1 MIKKNSRVRSCQT
14 VMYWGHYYL
23 SIFSLMS
30 ALLFL
35 DGGLGHKSLQA
46 QVIPDN
52 TLPNPSG
59 VQINGNT
66 LTIEG
71 GTAAGSNLFHS
82 FQEFSIPTGT
92 AALFNNSTTI
102 ANIITRI
109 TGGKL
114 SQIDGAIAA
123 NGSANLFLINPSG
136 IAFGPNATLNLGGS
150 FVGST
155 AHSVLFPDDRAFSAT
170 NPDSSPLLSVNVPI
184 GLQYGPNPESIFV
197 RDSVLTVLPN
207 QTLTLV
213 GGEITL
219 EGGQLRVPGGT
230 VTLGGISEAGVVELP
245 GGNALK
251 LPETVERSPLHLTN
265 GARVDVAGA
274 GGGSIAIQVENLLIS
289 GQSEIRGGIA
299 PGSGE
304 PGAQAGNIEI
314 DTTGNIVLT
323 EESAIANEVQPNGV
337 GDGGNITLNTTTF
350 SATSAIISTSTS
362 GEGDGGKLQ
371 ITARESVVFDGQGR
385 EDFITIAS
393 ADVAPEG
400 VGNAG
405 GIEIQAGSVLVKDGA
420 GMITGTRGQGNGA
433 PLVIRALES
442 VVFDGLN
449 SSNDVLRPTGAE
461 STVDPEAMGNA
472 GSLEIETAVLRILN
486 GANVGSTT
494 FEAGDGGP
502 VLLQATEVMEF
513 GGVDRV
519 GNPVIVFSDTL
530 GEGNGDNL
538 RIETP
543 RLILRDGAQISV
555 GTFGAGDGGNLE
567 ILATEAIV
575 LSGAVPAI
583 EGGFFFPDESGI
595 LFPTGIFA
603 ASTETG
609 NAGTMRLQT
618 GQLILGDR
626 AIISASSEKTGIAG
640 NIEIV
645 GRQIVVNNAAIAAE
659 TVQGDQANIFIES
672 RDIQLWNQGGIT
684 TNASGSGTGGNIA
697 IATDTLVA
705 VENSDITANSSASF
719 GGRVAIAAQ
728 GILGTNFRTELT
740 PQSDIT
746 ATSELGAE
754 FSGSV
759 TINTPD
765 VNPSTGLVELPEM
778 LGQARDNNFVGCALS
793 DENSFTISG
802 RGGLPTDPT
811 QPLQT
816 QPIWHDL
823 RNFFQDLEGET
834 VTVEPPRRRTP
845 SSTNPSSPLQEATA
859 WRRNAQGT
867 IELMAAIPEGS
878 VSFPGLRSPECQPIE

>member
-1 MIKKNSRVRSCQT
+1 MRHCV
-14 VMYWGHYYL
+14 HY
-23 SIFSLMS
+23 SVAIFSFVS
-30 ALLFL
+30 TLLCL
-35 DGGLGHKSLQA
+35 EGVLGHKFLQA

-52 TLPNPSG
+52 TLSTPSE

-66 LTIEG
+66 LILEG
-71 GTAAGSNLFHS
+71 GTTAGRNLFHS

-92 AALFNNSTTI
+92 AARFNNSPAI

-114 SQIDGAIAA
+114 SEIDGAIAA

-150 FVGST
+150 FVAST
-155 AHSVLFPDDRAFSAT
+155 ANSVLFPGDRIFSAT
-170 NPDSSPLLSVNVPI
+170 DPDSSPILSVNVPI
-184 GLQYGPNPESIFV
+184 GLQYGPNPESIIV
-197 RDSVLTVLPN
+197 RDAVLTVLPN

-213 GGEITL
+213 GGEINL
-219 EGGQLRVPGGT
+219 SGGQLLAPGGT
-230 VTLGGISEAGVVELP
+230 VTLGGTSEAGVIELQ
-245 GGNALK
+245 GGSALK
-251 LPETVERSPLHLTN
+251 LPETVGRSPLNLTN

-274 GGGSIAIQVENLLIS
+274 GGGSIAIQVENLILS
-289 GQSEIRGGIA
+289 GQSEIRAGIA
-299 PGSGE
+299 EGLGTPGV
-304 PGAQAGNIEI
+304 QAGDINI
-314 DTTGNIVLT
+314 DTRGDIVLT
-323 EESAIANEVQPNGV
+323 GESAIANEVQPTGM

-350 SATSAIISTSTS
+350 SATSSRISTSTS
-362 GEGDGGKLQ
+362 GEGNGGKLQ
-371 ITARESVVFDGQGR
+371 ITARESVVLDGQGR

-420 GMITGTRGQGNGA
+420 GIITGTRGQGNGA
-433 PLVIRALES
+433 PLVIRAVES

-461 STVDPEAMGNA
+461 STVDPEAIGNA
-472 GSLEIETAVLRILN
+472 GSLEIETAALRILN
-486 GANVGSTT
+486 GSNVGSTT
-494 FEAGDGGP
+494 FEKGNGGP
-502 VLLQATEVMEF
+502 VRLQATEVMEF

-567 ILATEAIV
+567 ILASEEIV
-575 LSGAVPAI
+575 ISGSVPAT
-583 EGGFFFPDESGI
+583 EGGFFFTDESGT

-603 ASTETG
+603 ASTDTG
-609 NAGTMRLQT
+609 NAGTMRLET
-618 GQLILGDR
+618 GELIVGDR
-626 AIISASSEKTGIAG
+626 AIISASSESTGVAG
-640 NIEIV
+640 NMEIV
-645 GRQIVVNNAAIAAE
+645 ARQILVNNAAIAAE

-672 RDIQLWNQGGIT
+672 QDIRLRNQGGVT

-697 IATDTLVA
+697 IATETLLA
-705 VENSDITANSSASF
+705 LENSDITANSSASF

-765 VNPSTGLVELPEM
+765 VNPSTGLVQLSEM
-778 LGQARDNNFVGCALS
+778 LDQAGDNYFVGCTLS

-816 QPIWHDL
+816 PRIWHDL
-823 RNFFQDLEGET
+823 RNFSPDVEGQT
-834 VTVEPPRRRTP
+834 VTLDRTRRRTP
-845 SSTNPSSPLQEATA
+845 SDENLPSPLKEAIA
-859 WRRNAQGT
+859 WRRDVDGT
-867 IELMAAIPEGS
+867 IELIAAIPEGR
-878 VSFPGLRSPECQPIE
+878 VSMSEMRSPNCQRIEE

>member
-1 MIKKNSRVRSCQT
+1 MMN
-14 VMYWGHYYL
+14 WGHYYL
-23 SIFSLMS
+23 SIFSLVS
-30 ALLFL
+30 ALVFVEGSLRQN
-35 DGGLGHKSLQA
+35 SLQA

-52 TLPNPSG
+52 TLPNPTG

-66 LTIEG
+66 FTIDG

-82 FQEFSIPTGT
+82 FQEFSLPTGT
-92 AALFNNSTTI
+92 AAIFNNSPAI

-114 SQIDGAIAA
+114 SEIDGAIAA
-123 NGSANLFLINPSG
+123 NGSANLFLINPRG

-150 FVGST
+150 FLAST
-155 AHSVLFPDDRAFSAT
+155 AESVLFPGDRAFSAT
-170 NPDSSPLLSVNVPI
+170 DPASPPILSINVPI
-184 GLQYGPNPESIFV
+184 GLQYGPNPEGIV
-197 RDSVLTVLPN
+197 VQNSVLSVLPN

-213 GGEITL
+213 GGNISMD
-219 EGGQLRVPGGT
+219 GGQLLAPGGG
-230 VTLGGISEAGVVELP
+230 VSLGGISEAGVVELS
-245 GGNALK
+245 GENTMK
-251 LPETVERSPLHLTN
+251 LPETVRRTPLTLTN

-274 GGGSIAIQVENLLIS
+274 GGGTISIQVENLLIS
-289 GQSEIRGGIA
+289 GQSEIRAGIA
-299 PGSGE
+299 EGLGE
-304 PGAQAGNIEI
+304 AGAQAGDI
-314 DTTGNIVLT
+314 DIDARGDIILTG
-323 EESAIANEVQPNGV
+323 ESAIANEVQPTGI
-337 GDGGNITLNTTTF
+337 GDGGNITLNTTNF
-350 SATSAIISTSTS
+350 SATSSVISTSTS

-385 EDFITIAS
+385 EDFVTTAS
-393 ADVAPEG
+393 ADVGESG

-405 GIEIQAGSVLVKDGA
+405 GIEIQARSVLVKDGA
-420 GMITGTRGQGNGA
+420 GITTGTQGRGNGA
-433 PLVIRALES
+433 PLVIRAVES

-449 SSNDVLRPTGAE
+449 SSNDVLMPTGAE
-461 STVDPEAMGNA
+461 STVDPDAMGNA

-486 GANVGSTT
+486 GANVGITT
-494 FEAGDGGP
+494 FEEGDGGP
-502 VLLQATEVMEF
+502 VRLQATEVMEF

-575 LSGAVPAI
+575 LSGSVPATP
-583 EGGFFFPDESGI
+583 GGFFFTDESGMV
-595 LFPTGIFA
+595 FPTGIFA
-603 ASTETG
+603 ASTQTG
-609 NAGTMRLQT
+609 NAGTMRLET
-618 GQLILGDR
+618 GELMLGDR
-626 AIISASSEKTGIAG
+626 AIISASGESTGVAG
-640 NIEIV
+640 NIQIV
-645 GRQIVVNNAAIAAE
+645 GRQILVNNAAIAAE
-659 TVQGDQANIFIES
+659 TLPGDQANIFIES
-672 RDIQLWNQGGIT
+672 RDIQLRNQGGIT
-684 TNASGSGTGGNIA
+684 TNASGSGTGGNIV
-697 IATDTLVA
+697 IATDTLTA
-705 VENSDITANSSASF
+705 LENSDITANSSASF

-728 GILGTNFRTELT
+728 GILGTEFRTEIT

-765 VNPSTGLVELPEM
+765 VNPSNGLVELPEM
-778 LGQARDNNFVGCALS
+778 LGQAKDNYFVGCALS

-816 QPIWHDL
+816 QAIWHDL
-823 RNFFQDLEGET
+823 RNFSQDLEEEP
-834 VTVEPPRRRTP
+834 VTLVPTRSRTP
-845 SSTNPSSPLQEATA
+845 SSENPSSRLKEATG
-859 WRRNAQGT
+859 WRRDAQGT
-867 IELMAAIPEGS
+867 IELITAISEGNIS
-878 VSFPGLRSPECQPIE
+878 VPGLRSPDCHRIE